1 MSLSPK
7 TRFLLSGLKGT
18 YMVITNEDKEYW
30 VASKVEPKAMDAI
43 VDPALTATDT
53 IILGEVLQRAEEPF
67 KYLQLMKQKTKRI
80 VLTVPNEWS
89 WAPQNAPFKNMAHKH
104 TFDAQSLGEL
114 LESAGLSYVMKS
126 IDYSGWAFLGAEA
139 TFA

>member
-1 MSLSPK
+1 MSQSPK
-7 TRFLLSGLKGT
+7 SRFLASNLKGKVL
-18 YMVITNEDKEYW
+18 VITSEDKEFW
-30 VASKVEPKAMDAI
+30 DATENKAMPMDAI
-43 VDPALTATDT
+43 TEATNTDT
-53 IILGEVLQRAEEPF
+53 IILGEVLQRVDNPLE
-67 KYLQLMKQKTKRI
+67 YLKLVKQKTKRI

-89 WAPQNAPFKNMAHKH
+89 WAPQNAPFKYAAHKH